1 MLHNFGEMD
10 QIAAERETLP
20 ESAKGDAVYSDLC
33 LTI

>member
-10 QIAAERETLP
+10 QIAAERGALP
-20 ESAKGDAVYSDLC
+20 ESTKEDAVYSDLY